1 MNSSVHIVN
10 PGKDILIPGKGPSQ
24 GLDDNTLTAGAQYS
38 INFSRSNRKF
48 CFSLHYNGS
57 NGFLLANATKI
68 YQFKAKDS
76 KIKKKHPLCLGNISR
91 DFPANNMKK

>member
-10 PGKDILIPGKGPSQ
+10 TGKDILIPGKGPSQ
-24 GLDDNTLTAGAQYS
+24 GLDDNILTAGAQYS

-48 CFSLHYNGS
+48 CFSFHYNGS
-57 NGFLLANATKI
+57 NRFLLANATKI

-76 KIKKKHPLCLGNISR
+76 KIEKTSLVFRKYFKRFSR
-91 DFPANNMKK
+91 Q